1 MADRTGTQ
9 YFCAKG
15 VTGRIKTLLKA
26 SRGAKLKDTI
36 MLLKKKEKKDIILYI
51 LKFKTHGFNDCLDHD
66 VDWIVILAI
75 ALCFILWFPTIISS
89 SFFN

>member
-26 SRGAKLKDTI
+26 FRGAKLKDAV
-36 MLLKKKEKKDIILYI
+36 MLFFIRYYFCI
-51 LKFKTHGFNDCLDHD
+51 LKFKTQGFNDCLDRD
-66 VDWIVILAI
+66 VD
-75 ALCFILWFPTIISS
+75 
-89 SFFN
+89 